1 MRKISPTVGI
11 VLIFIGFCVLA
22 ILSFLFGLALANRLI
37 PIFILYLIMGLCWG
51 CLSFFALMKHVRTA
65 QAEGKTIRWYK
76 EGNLILIFALG
87 LALIAELIENIVP
100 DQSNIILKDGI
111 IYLLF
116 ACFIIFELYAF
127 VLLLRRH

>member
-1 MRKISPTVGI
+1 MRKLSPTTGI
-11 VLIFIGFCVLA
+11 VLIFIGFCILA
-22 ILSFLFGLALANRLI
+22 ILSFLFGLAFANHLI

-65 QAEGKTIRWYK
+65 QAEGKAIRWYK
-76 EGNLILIFALG
+76 EGNLILIFALS

-116 ACFIIFELYAF
+116 TCFIIFELYAF